1 MAADNVKKAFCLLNG
16 INEDFTGIQHD
27 RTVTATASKKCPPP
41 TTKYQPEFKSEG
53 ISVTI
58 AIRNDISKTYYQ
70 KGLVIYFLRST

>member
-41 TTKYQPEFKSEG
+41 TIKYQP
-53 ISVTI
+53 VQ
-58 AIRNDISKTYYQ
+58 IRRHFGHNSN
-70 KGLVIYFLRST
+70 S